1 MQDAL
6 DSAYT
11 SLAKELGALL
21 APVGPAWQ
29 RALVDSPQLRLYQ
42 KDDSHPAPLGTYL
55 AACVFYSLIYGKPA
69 ESLPGRGDAVTAR
82 DATLAHKAAWDAVQ
96 ALN

>member
-11 SLAKELGALL
+11 SLARELGALL

-55 AACVFYSLIYGKPA
+55 AACVSIRSSTASPPSSNPA
-69 ESLPGRGDAVTAR
+69 VAMR
-82 DATLAHKAAWDAVQ
+82 
-96 ALN
+96 